1 MERCPPDPSCM
12 RGVPGRG
19 IRTGIGGEDPP
30 ASKTAPDPEGRGL
43 GVRKR
48 VG

>member
-12 RGVPGRG
+12 RGAPEG
-19 IRTGIGGEDPP
+19 IRVRIGGEDPP